1 MPGKPNSYL
10 KSMTVDL
17 PKPSKTRL
25 MIEENEN
32 LEKIVNQVRLEKRCL
47 QKFDEEIQNGETGK
61 DLLCKFGYADW
72 LKKAKLEDR
81 QEMFGF
87 MIQIESVAADLAEDE
102 DDEED

>member
-10 KSMTVDL
+10 KSMIVDL

-25 MIEENEN
+25 MIEENEGLDN
-32 LEKIVNQVRLEKRCL
+32 IVSQVRLEKQCL
-47 QKFDEEIQNGETGK
+47 HKLDEEIQNGETGK
-61 DLLCKFGYADW
+61 ALLCKFGYAEW
-72 LKKAKLEDR
+72 LKEAALGDR
-81 QEMFGF
+81 QEMYGF

>member
-25 MIEENEN
+25 MIEENED
-32 LEKIVNQVRLEKRCL
+32 LDKIVNQVRLEKQCL
-47 QKFDEEIQNGETGK
+47 QKFDDEFQDGETGEA
-61 DLLCKFGYADW
+61 LLCKFGYAEW
-72 LKKAKLEDR
+72 LQGAELEDR

-102 DDEED
+102 DDED